1 MDWGSIVFAG
11 VLATAVM
18 TVLMYVGRTL
28 GMQMDMPRMLGL
40 MFTGPGNGGM
50 VYGIGLMVHVM
61 MGIMFA
67 VVYALLFDA
76 FGIGANW
83 LWGGVFGAAHGVFA
97 GMAMAMMPVMHPR
110 MGNGEVFAAPG
121 PFGVNYGSM
130 VPIGIIML
138 HVVYGVAIG
147 VIV

>member
-1 MDWGSIVFAG
+1 MDWGNIILAG
-11 VLATAVM
+11 VVATAVM
-18 TVLMYVGRTL
+18 TVLMYVGRAM

-40 MFTGPGNGGM
+40 MFSGPGNGSMVAVIGM
-50 VYGIGLMVHVM
+50 MVHVM
-61 MGIMFA
+61 MGIVFA
-67 VVYALLFDA
+67 VGYALLFEG

-83 LWGGVFGAAHGVFA
+83 LWGGVFGAAHGVIA

-110 MGNGEVFAAPG
+110 MGDGEVLAAPG

-130 VPIGIIML
+130 VPVGIVML
-138 HVVYGVAIG
+138 HIVFGVVVG